1 MGRQPRSGDIP
12 WLSAHS
18 ILNWIGGDA
27 LMLILF
33 WLKSSAMCRNLR
45 GKSSGEIDDRKV
57 PISNSLQKSFTLRFA
72 SGKLLR
78 QKPEWSDQTIRCAL
92 T

>member
-1 MGRQPRSGDIP
+1 
-12 WLSAHS
+12 
-18 ILNWIGGDA
+18 
-27 LMLILF
+27 MLILF

-57 PISNSLQKSFTLRFA
+57 PISNSLQKSFALRFA

-78 QKPEWSDQTIRCAL
+78 QKLESCDQTIRFAL